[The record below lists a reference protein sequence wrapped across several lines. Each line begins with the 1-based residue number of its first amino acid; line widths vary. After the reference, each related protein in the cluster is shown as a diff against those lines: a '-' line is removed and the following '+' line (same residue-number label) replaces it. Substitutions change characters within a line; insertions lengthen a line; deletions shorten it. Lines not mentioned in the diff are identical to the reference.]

1 MKADQF
7 RVEVIEVDVGWM
19 PIKLHFDDTTIEFEA
34 SEIGREPLATFIE
47 SIVALQEVGKS
58 IFEWNDEHN
67 ILRFEY
73 HLLDEYILNV
83 SITLENEYLESYIS
97 KWYFEMEYSMFKQ
110 VVVDVVFST
119 IERYGLD
126 GFNDEW
132 GNCDDE
138 LPYDTL
144 MQIAQN

>member
-1 MKADQF
+1 MKVDQF

-47 SIVALQEVGKS
+47 SIIELQEVGKS
-58 IFEWNDEHN
+58 IFEWNDKLN

-73 HLLDEYILNV
+73 HLQDEYMLNV
-83 SITLENEYLESYIS
+83 SITLEDECLESYIS
-97 KWYFEMEYSMFKQ
+97 KWNFEMEYSMFKQ

-119 IERYGLD
+119 IERYGLE